1 MKATVPIAIAIV
13 VALIPTPSGLASHAW
28 LYFAIFLGIV
38 LALILEPVPASAVG
52 LLGVTIV
59 AAAAPWTLFSPAELA
74 TQSFDAPTR
83 AIEWA
88 VSGFANTTIW
98 LSFAAFLFATGYQK
112 TGLGRRIALLL
123 VYSMGRRTI
132 LLGYAIMLADLIL
145 VPFTPSNTARSA
157 GTIFPIIRNLPLLY
171 GSHPHTPSARRI
183 GGYVMWTAL
192 AATSVTS
199 SLFVTALAPNV
210 LTIEMIQTATHV
222 RITWIQWFLGFAPAG
237 MLLLAVLPLLVFV
250 LFPPEVRKGTQA
262 VRWAGQEL
270 AQIGVVSRREYILAA
285 LVVGAILL
293 WAFADRYVHP
303 STVALIVV
311 GLMLTCGLLS
321 WNDILR
327 NREAWKAL
335 VPLATPVTLAGGLS
349 RTGFIIWFAEGVSG
363 AKKSLPPIATM
374 IVLITVYFFSHYLFA
389 SITAH
394 VTAMMPIM
402 IEIGARSP
410 GVPVEEFAMLL
421 AFSHGLMGILTPYAS
436 TSGPVYLGSG

>member
-13 VALIPTPSGLASHAW
+13 VALIPTPSGLAPHAW

-250 LFPPEVRKGTQA
+250 LFPTEVRKGTQA

>member
-13 VALIPTPSGLASHAW
+13 VALIPTPSGLAPHAW

-145 VPFTPSNTARSA
+145 APFTPSNTARSA

>member
-13 VALIPTPSGLASHAW
+13 VALIPTPSGLAPHAW

-285 LVVGAILL
+285 WWSA
-293 WAFADRYVHP
+293 P
-303 STVALIVV
+303 S
-311 GLMLTCGLLS
+311 CS
-321 WNDILR
+321 
-327 NREAWKAL
+327 
-335 VPLATPVTLAGGLS
+335 GLS
-349 RTGFIIWFAEGVSG
+349 
-363 AKKSLPPIATM
+363 PIDMCIPA
-374 IVLITVYFFSHYLFA
+374 
-389 SITAH
+389 
-394 VTAMMPIM
+394 PW
-402 IEIGARSP
+402 R
-410 GVPVEEFAMLL
+410 
-421 AFSHGLMGILTPYAS
+421 
-436 TSGPVYLGSG
+436 

>member
-13 VALIPTPSGLASHAW
+13 VALIPTPSGLAPHAW